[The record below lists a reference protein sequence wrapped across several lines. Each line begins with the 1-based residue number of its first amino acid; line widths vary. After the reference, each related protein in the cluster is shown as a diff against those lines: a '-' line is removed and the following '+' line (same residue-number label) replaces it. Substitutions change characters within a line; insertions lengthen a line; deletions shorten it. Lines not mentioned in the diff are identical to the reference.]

1 MVQPTADIRATR
13 LHLRRLRRSIPRA
26 ARLAAERAILRHL
39 WQLGV
44 FRPGARVAIYL
55 SMPGEASLAAGLDAA
70 VRAGVRLYAPR
81 ITRPRRLEMIF
92 LPYAPG
98 AGTSSNMLGI
108 AEPCAGASRR
118 LRVAEFDTIVV
129 PLLGF
134 DRRGVRLGMGAGY
147 YDRALRRRL
156 DPSRAWRRPRLIGV
170 AYACQELPSIDAA
183 PWDVPL
189 DCVVTEC
196 EIVRCAP
203 VPLPSTA
210 SAT

>member
-1 MVQPTADIRATR
+1 MVQPTTDIRATR
-13 LHLRRLRRSIPRA
+13 VHLRRLRRAIPRA
-26 ARLAAERAILRHL
+26 ERLAAERAIFHHLKQLR
-39 WQLGV
+39 V

-55 SMPGEASLAAGLDAA
+55 AMPGEASLAAGLGAA
-70 VRAGVRLYAPR
+70 VRAGTRLYAPR

-98 AGTSSNMLGI
+98 ASTSANMLGI
-108 AEPCAGASRR
+108 AEPRAGAARR
-118 LRVAEFDTIVV
+118 LRIAEFDTIVV

-156 DPSRAWRRPRLIGV
+156 DPTRPWRRPRLVGV

-189 DCVVTEC
+189 DYVVTEK
-196 EIVRCAP
+196 EIVRCVTPAP
-203 VPLPSTA
+203 LQHPDR
-210 SAT
+210 

>member
-1 MVQPTADIRATR
+1 MRTLRA
-13 LHLRRLRRSIPRA
+13 SIPRA
-26 ARLAAERAILRHL
+26 ERLAAERAILR
-39 WQLGV
+39 QLNALHV
-44 FRPGARVAIYL
+44 FRPGARVAVYL
-55 SMPGEASLAAGLDAA
+55 SMPGEVSLESGLAAAA
-70 VRAGVRLYAPR
+70 RVGVRLYAPR
-81 ITRPRRLEMIF
+81 ITSRRRLAMLF
-92 LPYAPG
+92 LPLHPG
-98 AGTSSNMLGI
+98 ARTAANFFGI
-108 AEPCAGASRR
+108 AEPRGGPHRALAP
-118 LRVAEFDTIVV
+118 LEFDTIVV

-170 AYACQELPSIDAA
+170 AYACQELPSIEAA
-183 PWDVPL
+183 RWDVPL
-189 DCVVTEC
+189 DCVVTER

>member
-1 MVQPTADIRATR
+1 MVQPTADIRAMR

-26 ARLAAERAILRHL
+26 ERLAAERAMHRHL
-39 WQLGV
+39 RQMRV

-55 SMPGEASLAAGLDAA
+55 SMPGEASLAAGLGAA
-70 VRAGVRLYAPR
+70 VRAGTRLYAPR
-81 ITRPRRLEMIF
+81 ITSPRRLEMIF

-98 AGTSSNMLGI
+98 VRTSANMLGI
-108 AEPCAGASRR
+108 AEPRAGASPR
-118 LRVAEFDTIVV
+118 LRVAEFDAIVV

-156 DPSRAWRRPRLIGV
+156 DPARAWRRPRLVGV

-189 DCVVTEC
+189 DYVVTET
-196 EIVRCAP
+196 EIVRC
-203 VPLPSTA
+203 VTLPPPPSR
-210 SAT
+210 

>member
-13 LHLRRLRRSIPRA
+13 LHLRRLRRAIPRDE
-26 ARLAAERAILRHL
+26 RRVAERAILRRL
-39 WQLGV
+39 KQLRV

-55 SMPGEASLAAGLDAA
+55 SMPGEASLAAGLGPA
-70 VRAGVRLYAPR
+70 VRAGTHLYAPR
-81 ITRPRRLEMIF
+81 ITSPRRLAMVF

-98 AGTSSNMLGI
+98 ASTSSNMLGI
-108 AEPCAGASRR
+108 AEPRAGASQR
-118 LRVAEFDTIVV
+118 LAVAEFDTIVV

-156 DPSRAWRRPRLIGV
+156 DPARAWRRPRLVGV
-170 AYACQELPSIDAA
+170 AYACQELPSIAAA

-189 DCVVTEC
+189 DYVVTEK
-196 EIVRCAP
+196 EIVRCAALAP
-203 VPLPSTA
+203 PPTP
-210 SAT
+210 